1 MCLANIKWNSNLL
14 GCCFFSILGVCV
26 GVSESWCLGIIAPAD
41 GTGCLWS
48 VSAEILHWIS
58 PFYDEFHIRRQSWT
72 IPELWG
78 HLDLAEPCLSGLQ
91 LDLRATCTQRH
102 GKFASGESGDGF
114 WVLSLLDFF
123 PGSSVSYPERLCG
136 CSDRQ
141 DRDFVIRSLPS
152 YGVPAAFHRQ
162 LSSRGWGSF
171 AFTMLHTAL
180 NCVEKAKYCRPDAA
194 FPLPFISLESN
205 FTPGMALCSW

>member
-1 MCLANIKWNSNLL
+1 MKFKPLGLL
-14 GCCFFSILGVCV
+14 GFFHPCGLCWCERVLMPGDYRSCWWNW
-26 GVSESWCLGIIAPAD
+26 VSVVRQCRNSPLN
-41 GTGCLWS
+41 
-48 VSAEILHWIS
+48 IS
-58 PFYDEFHIRRQSWT
+58 FFCDEFHIRRQSWT
-72 IPELWG
+72 SPELWG
-78 HLDLAEPCLSGLQ
+78 HLDLAEPRLSGLQ

-102 GKFASGESGDGF
+102 GKFASGDGF
-114 WVLSLLDFF
+114 RVLSLLDFF
-123 PGSSVSYPERLCG
+123 PGSSVSYPERLCS